1 MASEELRAGLI
12 VPGGYRL
19 DRVVGEGGMGV
30 VWSATSTTASTRPTG
45 SVPGPDPGRF
55 ALKFLRPD
63 RIEDQKNTKRMIR
76 EARAA
81 ASVEHPN
88 VARVFEVGEL
98 DSGLPF
104 IVMELLEGET
114 LAERLRRLGKL
125 SADETA
131 QILAAT
137 AGAIEATQGAGISH
151 RDLKPDNVFL
161 VRGEDAETVKVLDFG
176 IAKTLAPGEAETD
189 ATSLTT
195 TGTMIG
201 TVYYMAPEQI
211 FGDEDI
217 DGRADVWALGVILYE
232 CLSGKRPT
240 QAAGVGQ
247 VIKLVTTNAIVP
259 LREVAPDAPVDLST
273 LAMRALA
280 RSRDARPSIAEMR
293 VALERHLRGERAP
306 RRRGWAIAAVAAIA
320 IGGAA
325 AFAVAHTNTAA
336 SVGVAT
342 SIAAEP
348 PAIDAA
354 SALALDAGSVI
365 SPPDAQTPVVPPR
378 RAVDAG
384 ARGSRDAAPDA
395 FDIPLSDVRK

>member
-1 MASEELRAGLI
+1 
-12 VPGGYRL
+12 
-19 DRVVGEGGMGV
+19 MGV
-30 VWSATSTTASTRPTG
+30 VWSATSTRAG

-81 ASVEHPN
+81 AAVDHPN

-98 DSGLPF
+98 ESGLPF

-131 QILAAT
+131 RILAAT
-137 AGAIEATQGAGISH
+137 AGAIEAAQGAGIIH

-293 VALERHLRGERAP
+293 AALERHLRGERAP
-306 RRRGWAIAAVAAIA
+306 RRRGWAIAAVTALT

-325 AFAVAHTNTAA
+325 AFAVAHSAPAA
-336 SVGVAT
+336 STGTVAA

-354 SALALDAGSVI
+354 ITIALDAGSVI
-365 SPPDAQTPVVPPR
+365 SPPDAQTPVAPPR
-378 RAVDAG
+378 RTIDAG
-384 ARGSRDAAPDA
+384 ARASRDAAPDA